1 MNAIFGFTCVAPVP
15 SDAEVFIYTP
25 NIFVRDWGTYL
36 TVIYHN
42 ISNFTLRAYNPI
54 TNQRGFI
61 LRCIHERLR
70 LKRAEKLKIA
80 LENYFARIFQDIC
93 DDVASNY
100 ACSPLNHDIC
110 DATSPLSYDSDYSG
124 RWINTSGSN

>member
-1 MNAIFGFTCVAPVP
+1 MI
-15 SDAEVFIYTP
+15 
-25 NIFVRDWGTYL
+25 YL
-36 TVIYHN
+36 T
-42 ISNFTLRAYNPI
+42 ISNYTRRAYVQI
-54 TNQRGFI
+54 TTQKGFI

-110 DATSPLSYDSDYSG
+110 DATSPLSNDSDSCDG
-124 RWINTSGSN
+124 